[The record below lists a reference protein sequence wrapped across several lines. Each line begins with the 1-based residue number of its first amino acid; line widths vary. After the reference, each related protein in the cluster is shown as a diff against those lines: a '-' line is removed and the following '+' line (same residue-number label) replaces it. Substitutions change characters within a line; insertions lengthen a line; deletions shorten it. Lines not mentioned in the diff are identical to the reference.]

1 MKCLQNIEIDGLV
14 FLGCIYPRLTTD
26 NTAVGPIGPMGAG
39 KLRAGVRVR
48 ALRQHSANFVI
59 TLATNSFILANSFP
73 GPVSVA
79 HDLTDNFCDPGRYTT
94 ERFASFLTLK
104 QLRPRKF
111 CDSVVRKSR
120 GHLLRDRFGFKS
132 PSWI

>member
-48 ALRQHSANFVI
+48 ALMWRIFI
-59 TLATNSFILANSFP
+59 YTDYDFGPLPFTLVKLSISIDCF
-73 GPVSVA
+73 
-79 HDLTDNFCDPGRYTT
+79 D
-94 ERFASFLTLK
+94 
-104 QLRPRKF
+104 
-111 CDSVVRKSR
+111 
-120 GHLLRDRFGFKS
+120 
-132 PSWI
+132 

>member
-48 ALRQHSANFVI
+48 AL
-59 TLATNSFILANSFP
+59 T
-73 GPVSVA
+73 
-79 HDLTDNFCDPGRYTT
+79 HDFGET
-94 ERFASFLTLK
+94 ESYVKISWFNK
-104 QLRPRKF
+104 Q
-111 CDSVVRKSR
+111 
-120 GHLLRDRFGFKS
+120 
-132 PSWI
+132 

>member
-48 ALRQHSANFVI
+48 ALKMNSPAVTGFRQISDFASIFLLGI
-59 TLATNSFILANSFP
+59 TLIVRESHGNGWYLIQKYP
-73 GPVSVA
+73 G
-79 HDLTDNFCDPGRYTT
+79 
-94 ERFASFLTLK
+94 
-104 QLRPRKF
+104 
-111 CDSVVRKSR
+111 VV
-120 GHLLRDRFGFKS
+120 
-132 PSWI
+132 